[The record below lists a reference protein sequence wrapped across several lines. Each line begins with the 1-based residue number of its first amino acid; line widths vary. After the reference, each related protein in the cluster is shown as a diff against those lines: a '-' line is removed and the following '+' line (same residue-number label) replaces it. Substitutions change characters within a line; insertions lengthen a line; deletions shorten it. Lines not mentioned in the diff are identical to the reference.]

1 MRSNIFIAYFTI
13 SSLLLLSACGLG
25 NESQEPDTEAT
36 KSETIYPVEISTVI
50 AGDNKDI
57 ISSVGTLRFRRETSL
72 GFTTS
77 GKVSN
82 VQYNEGDRVRR
93 GSLIAALDTTTV
105 NADIG
110 LARAE
115 LDRAKSE
122 FDRIERL
129 FRQGW
134 VTKSL
139 LERSQANYQA
149 AQARIEQANFA
160 SDTAK
165 LYAPSNGII
174 IQRNI
179 DPGQIISA
187 GSPALIFGQLDSGY
201 IMRIPLTSSDAA
213 KINVGIPVEV
223 SISSIKEETFSAR
236 VTEIDGRA
244 NEQTGAFFAIVELP
258 ADSRFKSGQIG
269 TANFIIA
276 NDETKIAIPS
286 GAISGM
292 RVSEAIIYV
301 YDEESKTVKLRNII
315 LGQLNDTQVEVL
327 EGLSLGEQIIVR
339 GHEKLTNGDS
349 VKVVNR
355 GEAKTIPA
363 KTNPAKPSSAQTAQ
377 KGEPAK
383 K

>member
-1 MRSNIFIAYFTI
+1 MRSNNIIAHFTI
-13 SSLLLLSACGLG
+13 SIVLLLSGCNLA
-25 NESQEPDTEAT
+25 NDSQDPETEVE
-36 KSETIYPVEISTVI
+36 KSETLYPVEISTVV

-57 ISSVGTLRFRRETSL
+57 ISSVGTMRFRRETSL
-72 GFTTS
+72 GFTSS
-77 GKVSN
+77 GKISN
-82 VQYNEGDRVRR
+82 VQYNEGDRVNR
-93 GSLIAALDTTTV
+93 GALIAALDTTTV

-122 FDRIERL
+122 FDRIETL
-129 FRQGW
+129 FKQGW
-134 VTKSL
+134 VTKSQ
-139 LERSQANYQA
+139 LERTQANYQA
-149 AQARIEQANFA
+149 AQARIDQANFA

-174 IQRNI
+174 IRRNI

-201 IMRIPLTSSDAA
+201 IIRIPLTSTDAA

-223 SISSIKEETFSAR
+223 TISSIKEEIFSAR

-276 NDETKIAIPS
+276 NDDNNIAIPS
-286 GAISGM
+286 AAISGM
-292 RVSEAIIYV
+292 RASEAIVYV
-301 YDEESKTVKLRNII
+301 YDSESKTVKLRNIR
-315 LGQLNDTQVEVL
+315 LGKLKDTQVDVR
-327 EGLSLGEQIIVR
+327 EGLSIGEQIVIR
-339 GHEKLTNGDS
+339 GHEKLTDGDT

-355 GEAKTIPA
+355 GEVKNAL
-363 KTNPAKPSSAQTAQ
+363 
-377 KGEPAK
+377 KGEPARK
-383 K
+383 

>member
-1 MRSNIFIAYFTI
+1 MRGNNYIWQFSVSII
-13 SSLLLLSACGLG
+13 LLLSGCNSADEEEENIEKL
-25 NESQEPDTEAT
+25 Q
-36 KSETIYPVEISTVI
+36 KSETLLPVEIGTVV
-50 AGDNKDI
+50 AGDNKEI
-57 ISSVGTLRFRRETSL
+57 LSSVGTLRFRRETSL

-82 VQYNEGDRVRR
+82 FQYNEGDRVNR
-93 GSLIAALDTTTV
+93 GALIAALDTTIV

-115 LDRAKSE
+115 LDRAKAE
-122 FDRIERL
+122 FNRFSTL
-129 FRQGW
+129 FKQGW
-134 VTKSL
+134 VTKSQ
-139 LERSQANYQA
+139 LERTEASYQA

-174 IQRNI
+174 IRRNI

-187 GSPALIFGQLDSGY
+187 GTPALVFGQLDSGY
-201 IMRIPLTSSDAA
+201 ILRIPLTSSDAA
-213 KINVGIPVEV
+213 KINVGVPVEV
-223 SISSIKEETFSAR
+223 SISSIKDEVFSAR

-269 TANFIIA
+269 TASFIIA
-276 NDETKIAIPS
+276 NDANNIAIAS
-286 GAISGM
+286 SAISGI
-292 RVSEAIIYV
+292 RASEAIVYV
-301 YDEESKTVKLRNII
+301 YDAEDQTVSVRNIS
-315 LGQLNDTQVEVL
+315 LGELNDTQIQVR
-327 EGLSLGEQIIVR
+327 EGLSLGDQIVVR
-339 GHEKLTNGDS
+339 GHEKLTDGDK

-355 GEAKTIPA
+355 GEANNALKDE
-363 KTNPAKPSSAQTAQ
+363 SV
-377 KGEPAK
+377 K